1 MREVDGCITAL
12 EGSRWHPP
20 LQPPPGTP
28 GPRLGRRARGTTRA
42 PPAPS
47 SARLPGPR
55 SGWVGWSGSTGS
67 GRDTRPCGIG
77 FVCKLAK
84 PTQEAGADR
93 FGVVCRVPGEEGQFD
108 ASRVRREASAVWRS
122 KQGHVTIRFTVTVI
136 RLRGA
141 GPSHRRLA
149 FVLHG
154 FHMACRKWGGRALL
168 TDKGQGRVAHLAN

>member
-1 MREVDGCITAL
+1 MVRPRRMAPLIAMQGRYDREGEWASTHMIVFEASRVPCI
-12 EGSRWHPP
+12 
-20 LQPPPGTP
+20 
-28 GPRLGRRARGTTRA
+28 
-42 PPAPS
+42 
-47 SARLPGPR
+47 
-55 SGWVGWSGSTGS
+55 VGSGSTGS

-154 FHMACRKWGGRALL
+154 FQMACREWGGRALL
-168 TDKGQGRVAHLAN
+168 TDKGQGRVAHIAN